1 MSTDEQDGRKDGS
14 PAHSFGNT
22 LAWNWS
28 REMPRYLKG
37 GFLTAM
43 YACRAMASANGRLCF
58 KDGKAIRI
66 QDMAKAFGCRE
77 QDARR
82 YLEAAIRAGLVH
94 VEGERRRGVATVYM
108 LNAVIRH
115 PDWKAAEAY
124 LKGTARRPKED
135 EETTKGSGHSGTNSD
150 GDGTGHSGT
159 NQFGPQRHEL
169 DEAGEEEVR
178 STVDRPG
185 SGHSGTTGSV
195 HSGSNNPGVSHGVPH
210 DMADVGTQPQPVA
223 REDDQTD
230 RSSSAG
236 EILEDLPFGRCE
248 GCHKPLMHAGRTRCG
263 VCRRLDALPG
273 QGRATDHRK
282 PVQRPLMSVV
292 PTVLEGPA
300 AAGEL
305 FRWKPDDPLAPA
317 RTCGCGREFRSR
329 ADASCQDCQY
339 AAHQEASTA

>member
-1 MSTDEQDGRKDGS
+1 MSAEQQDDRPSGS

-43 YACRAMASANGRLCF
+43 YACRAMASASGRLCF

-82 YLEAAIRAGLVH
+82 YMEAAIRAGLVY

-108 LNAVIRH
+108 INAITRY

-135 EETTKGSGHSGTNSD
+135 EGPAEGSVHSGTNSD
-150 GDGTGHSGT
+150 DGGSVHSGT

-169 DEAGEEEVR
+169 GEKVGEEVR

-185 SGHSGTTGSV
+185 SVHSGTTGSV
-195 HSGSNNPGVSHGVPH
+195 HSGPNNPGVSHGVPH
-210 DMADVGTQPQPVA
+210 DMADVVTQPQPVA

-230 RSSSAG
+230 QPSQPD
-236 EILEDLPFGRCE
+236 ENLPNGRCE
-248 GCHKPLMHAGRTRCG
+248 GCRRPLTREGRTHCAG
-263 VCRRLDALPG
+263 CKHLDPLPG
-273 QGRATDHRK
+273 QRRTTDRSR
-282 PVQRPLMSVV
+282 PVQRPLMTVV

-300 AAGEL
+300 PAAEP
-305 FRWKPDDPLAPA
+305 FRWKPDDPLAPP
-317 RTCGCGREFRSR
+317 RVCGCGREFRSR
-329 ADASCQDCQY
+329 TDMSCQDCQF